1 MMIGFYNGI
10 SGVKSQGFG
19 IDVVA
24 NNISNVNNV
33 GFKSS
38 TPEFK
43 SIFYQTLAQS
53 TVSHLLLMTVS
64 QVILALFDIYRR
76 SECASYLLETAI

>member
-43 SIFYQTLAQS
+43 SIFYQTLAQGS
-53 TVSHLLLMTVS
+53 TPYPFASLISPFLVNNLHIRT
-64 QVILALFDIYRR
+64 FDRYQKV
-76 SECASYLLETAI
+76 LV